1 MKKNRLLEIY
11 FIFDIVLYLVDRYVC
26 DFFFKNIYKYG
37 NINIFLVILIILDI

>member
-11 FIFDIVLYLVDRYVC
+11 FLFDIVLYLVDRDVC

-37 NINIFLVILIILDI
+37 NINIYFLL